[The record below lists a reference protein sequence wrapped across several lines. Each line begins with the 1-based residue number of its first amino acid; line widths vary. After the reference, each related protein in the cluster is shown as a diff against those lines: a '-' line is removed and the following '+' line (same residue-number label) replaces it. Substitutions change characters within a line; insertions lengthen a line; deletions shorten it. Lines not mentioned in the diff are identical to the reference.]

1 MENLYCLFP
10 YRIYELSFKGSPT
23 VEKLVKGEAV
33 IPGVSLLGRRQGLQR
48 RHRACAA
55 LGGRPRAGCGPG
67 RFLLGGGL
75 LPASGARRAVCGSSG
90 WCRPRS
96 AFIRTRLALHVRA
109 SHRPVAMATPV
120 VMDSRPA
127 WLQRGRVLTDRLC
140 DSPAPRVSLGSTG
153 GCNFNTGAFVG
164 HRSTHNTQQC
174 IFFFFLTSCNNKKH
188 RVFVLCS
195 RVF

>member
-96 AFIRTRLALHVRA
+96 AFIRTRLALHVRVPSPRCYGDTGRDGFAACTA
-109 SHRPVAMATPV
+109 SAGPRPNRSPLRQSCAQSVVREYRGLQLQHRGFRGTP
-120 VMDSRPA
+120 
-127 WLQRGRVLTDRLC
+127 
-140 DSPAPRVSLGSTG
+140 
-153 GCNFNTGAFVG
+153 FNP
-164 HRSTHNTQQC
+164 
-174 IFFFFLTSCNNKKH
+174 
-188 RVFVLCS
+188 
-195 RVF
+195 